1 MRRSFNRMLSV
12 LMALAVLVG
21 VVPFSAFA
29 EVTPTVG
36 EVRNGY
42 YDESGNWIQG
52 GSGSVVYDINGTA
65 VTLSKTARHLQ
76 GDTYEVTL
84 RVETSTTTV
93 TNTNSA
99 AVVLVIDTSSSMK
112 SCAQCGGRD
121 SHERSCGLY
130 DRSNNSVTTGQ
141 NRLTAAASA
150 AAEFIASYA
159 GSDPSAKRML
169 SIVTFDGSAATPFG
183 WGNVAGGADNN
194 SYNSA
199 LSAIYG
205 LNYHTGT
212 YMQGGL
218 RTAAGLLGSDEVS
231 EIGIKHVVLLSDGA
245 PTLYDGDMWNTWP
258 SQADSDAAV
267 AQANNVKATGSDL
280 YTVCFGASD
289 DEAYPGGPSV
299 GSFLAGSIA
308 TSPAY
313 AYNAGNASELL
324 NAFRAISSSITSGLS
339 GAGWTATDP
348 MPGYVRV
355 TGGTGENFYG
365 YGNESTWELGN
376 PVTSTHGNVTTY
388 TYTNSYIIEFDI
400 QNPGLIEGEFYPAN
414 EPTYLNVDGEQYAFP
429 VPGVTGF
436 WPRTDVTVEKIWEDG
451 DDRDRLRTDSVTLQL
466 SDTYMKNGVMVTE
479 KVGAPVTVSA
489 ETGWKHTFENV
500 IEKSEGVVHKYT
512 IEELNVP
519 AGYVPAYSED
529 GLSVT
534 NIHEIESVDVKVMK
548 IWNDGG
554 NRDGIRPES
563 ITVMLLANGNVI
575 SEMALTAGMGWT
587 GEFTGLPKNENGRE
601 IVYSVEEVPVAGY
614 WAAVDGYVITNTH
627 EVEKTEVSVTKLW
640 ADEGDRDGIRPDSID
655 LTLYANGEAVQTV
668 AVSGTGDT
676 WTHTFTGL
684 NKYDAG
690 ELITYTVSEAP
701 VAGYETT
708 YSEDTLTV
716 TNTHNPETVNVS
728 GTKTWNDDGNRDGKR
743 PEAITVNLLKNGNI
757 IDTITVTEAQGWSWS
772 FEALPR
778 FENGGNEIVY
788 SVTEN
793 AVEGYTASYSGYDIT
808 NSYTPEELGIT
819 VVKSWVDGNDRDG
832 IRPDSVTVVLIAN
845 GRETDKTLEL
855 SAENNW
861 TASFTGLAKYSSGV
875 PVEYSVKEI
884 SVAGYGTVISGNVTE
899 GFTVTNTHEPETF
912 ILSGT
917 KFWNDDNDRDGIR
930 PERITVKILA
940 DGVEVAQLET
950 SRVND
955 WNYSLELPRYRDGGV
970 EIVYT
975 VAEEPVEG
983 YTAEYDGYDVTN
995 THEPA
1000 RTELG
1005 VTKTWVDGN
1014 DNDGIRP
1021 DSVTV
1026 ELYADGV
1033 ATGKTLT
1040 LSEENGWAGKF
1051 EQLVKF
1057 SSGKEIVYSAVETDV
1072 PEGYAVTYDEAD
1084 GSVNVINTHES
1095 ETVSVSVTKVW
1106 SDGDNAAE
1114 LRPESVTVNLIADGT
1129 ATGKSLVLSG
1139 ENGWTGEFEQ
1149 LAKFASGKEIIY
1161 TVTEDAVENYTAE
1174 ITGDAETGFTVT
1186 NCVVDV
1192 PPPQDDDPVD
1202 PPAEDPDVPYT
1213 GAKTMLGLWSA
1224 LALASLA
1231 GLGASVMLL
1240 RKKREN

>member
-1 MRRSFNRMLSV
+1 
-12 LMALAVLVG
+12 
-21 VVPFSAFA
+21 
-29 EVTPTVG
+29 
-36 EVRNGY
+36 
-42 YDESGNWIQG
+42 
-52 GSGSVVYDINGTA
+52 
-65 VTLSKTARHLQ
+65 
-76 GDTYEVTL
+76 
-84 RVETSTTTV
+84 
-93 TNTNSA
+93 
-99 AVVLVIDTSSSMK
+99 
-112 SCAQCGGRD
+112 
-121 SHERSCGLY
+121 
-130 DRSNNSVTTGQ
+130 
-141 NRLTAAASA
+141 
-150 AAEFIASYA
+150 
-159 GSDPSAKRML
+159 
-169 SIVTFDGSAATPFG
+169 
-183 WGNVAGGADNN
+183 
-194 SYNSA
+194 
-199 LSAIYG
+199 
-205 LNYHTGT
+205 
-212 YMQGGL
+212 
-218 RTAAGLLGSDEVS
+218 
-231 EIGIKHVVLLSDGA
+231 
-245 PTLYDGDMWNTWP
+245 
-258 SQADSDAAV
+258 
-267 AQANNVKATGSDL
+267 
-280 YTVCFGASD
+280 
-289 DEAYPGGPSV
+289 
-299 GSFLAGSIA
+299 
-308 TSPAY
+308 
-313 AYNAGNASELL
+313 
-324 NAFRAISSSITSGLS
+324 
-339 GAGWTATDP
+339 
-348 MPGYVRV
+348 
-355 TGGTGENFYG
+355 
-365 YGNESTWELGN
+365 
-376 PVTSTHGNVTTY
+376 
-388 TYTNSYIIEFDI
+388 
-400 QNPGLIEGEFYPAN
+400 
-414 EPTYLNVDGEQYAFP
+414 
-429 VPGVTGF
+429 
-436 WPRTDVTVEKIWEDG
+436 
-451 DDRDRLRTDSVTLQL
+451 
-466 SDTYMKNGVMVTE
+466 
-479 KVGAPVTVSA
+479 
-489 ETGWKHTFENV
+489 
-500 IEKSEGVVHKYT
+500 
-512 IEELNVP
+512 
-519 AGYVPAYSED
+519 
-529 GLSVT
+529 
-534 NIHEIESVDVKVMK
+534 
-548 IWNDGG
+548 
-554 NRDGIRPES
+554 
-563 ITVMLLANGNVI
+563 
-575 SEMALTAGMGWT
+575 
-587 GEFTGLPKNENGRE
+587 
-601 IVYSVEEVPVAGY
+601 
-614 WAAVDGYVITNTH
+614 
-627 EVEKTEVSVTKLW
+627 
-640 ADEGDRDGIRPDSID
+640 PDSID

-743 PEAITVNLLKNGNI
+743 PEAITVNLLKNGNVI
-757 IDTITVTEAQGWSWS
+757 DTITVTEAQGWSWSFEALPRFENGGNEIVYSVTENAVEGYTASYSGYDITNSYTPEELGITVFKLWADDGDRDGIRPDSIDLTLYANGEAVQTVAVSGTGDTWTHTFTGLNKYDAGELITYTVSEAPVAGYETTYSEDTLTVTNTHDPETVNVSGTKTWNDDGNRDGKRPEAITVNLLQNGNVIDTITVTEAQGWSWS

-819 VVKSWVDGNDRDG
+819 VVKSWEDGNDRDG

-845 GRETDKTLEL
+845 GRETDETLEL

-899 GFTVTNTHEPETF
+899 GFTVTNTHEPETVNV
-912 ILSGT
+912 SGT
-917 KFWNDDNDRDGIR
+917 KFWNDDNNRDGIR

-940 DGVEVAQLET
+940 DGVEVAQIES

-983 YTAEYDGYDVTN
+983 YTDEYDGYDVTN
-995 THEPA
+995 THESA

-1072 PEGYAVTYDEAD
+1072 PEGYTVTYAEID

-1095 ETVSVSVTKVW
+1095 ETVSLSVTKVW

-1114 LRPESVTVNLIADGT
+1114 LRPESVTVNLIADGV

-1139 ENGWTGEFEQ
+1139 ENGWTGKFEQ

-1186 NCVVDV
+1186 NYVVDV
-1192 PPPQDDDPVD
+1192 PAPPNDDPVDPPAD